1 MEPYYQK
8 DNVTLF
14 LGDCCTV
21 LSTLPENSVNVIF
34 ADPPYRLS
42 NDGLTCQ
49 AGKLVSVNKG
59 EWDRSE
65 GIENDF
71 KFHEEWIQ
79 SCQRVL
85 KPEGTIWVSGTYHSI
100 YTCGYVLMKLGFW
113 ILNDICWYKP
123 NAAPH
128 LSGRRFTASH
138 ETLIW
143 AKKDVNAKYTFNYQE
158 MKESIW
164 EGDDLKQPNKQMRS
178 VWKISTTKP
187 SEKVFGRH
195 PTQKPL
201 PLLRRILRSSTLPR
215 DLVVDPFTGSSTT
228 GVACKELERRFIG
241 IDNNKEYLDL
251 SIKRLEHIS

>member
-8 DNVTLF
+8 ENLTLF
-14 LGDCCTV
+14 LGDCRNV

-71 KFHEEWIQ
+71 KFHEEWIH

-113 ILNDICWYKP
+113 ILNDIC
-123 NAAPH
+123 
-128 LSGRRFTASH
+128 
-138 ETLIW
+138 
-143 AKKDVNAKYTFNYQE
+143 
-158 MKESIW
+158 
-164 EGDDLKQPNKQMRS
+164 
-178 VWKISTTKP
+178 
-187 SEKVFGRH
+187 
-195 PTQKPL
+195 
-201 PLLRRILRSSTLPR
+201 
-215 DLVVDPFTGSSTT
+215 
-228 GVACKELERRFIG
+228 
-241 IDNNKEYLDL
+241 
-251 SIKRLEHIS
+251 